1 MSRFHILSGVLVLGV
16 AVLFAPDLAPG
27 LQASTPQ
34 EVTVFN
40 FKVPVQV
47 PGRVLPAGRYLFK
60 LEQSGGELNVVEIKN
75 PQESKVYGVFLVK
88 PDYRGKAPS
97 QPRANFRPARSRI
110 SPGNPNLVLP
120 GRQIREP
127 VPVRQIAAGPAM
139 KIQEGRGCRW
149 PPFRRLSSDDAS
161 HLSNLR
167 AGHRACH
174 FYSLSWKQVSRGQCA
189 TECHAGHSC

>member
-1 MSRFHILSGVLVLGV
+1 MSRFHILSVILVSGV

-75 PQESKVYGVFLVK
+75 PEESKVYGVFLVK

-97 QPRANFRPARSRI
+97 QPGLTFDKRAHG
-110 SPGNPNLVLP
+110 SPLAIRTWFYPGDKYGN
-120 GRQIREP
+120 QFMY
-127 VPVRQIAAGPAM
+127 A
-139 KIQEGRGCRW
+139 K
-149 PPFRRLSSDDAS
+149 
-161 HLSNLR
+161 
-167 AGHRACH
+167 
-174 FYSLSWKQVSRGQCA
+174 
-189 TECHAGHSC
+189 